1 MRHTRRIIAAAA
13 AMITAATLTACGSSG
28 SNSSS
33 SSSGDAGSD
42 SKAITWWATN
52 QAASLDKDAAIL
64 KPELEKFKA
73 ESGVDVTVEVVP
85 WKDLYSRI
93 TSAVTSG
100 KGPDVVSIGNTW
112 SSSLQS
118 TGAFSEFDEA
128 AITDLGGEDRFLPS
142 SFATTGAE
150 GQPPTSIPL
159 LAQAYGLFYNKAMF
173 EAAGLKPP
181 TTWAELT
188 AAAKALTKADGSVW
202 GLTQAGGIYTNNVHM
217 AFIFGRQHGADPFD
231 ADGKPTFATEQ
242 QVAGIKQFTD
252 LWQDGYVNPS
262 DVQLTNSTEASQ
274 GFAAGKA
281 AMMMAQTGQLSTIQN
296 AGMTT
301 DQFGVVPI
309 PTPSPLPAGGADVTS
324 FAAGTNVSIF
334 TDSPN
339 QDSSK
344 ALIKFLTSDDEQLAI
359 NKAYGTL
366 PVVKSVPAAEV
377 GDPAFFQVF
386 QDVLANTAES
396 LPRVPN
402 EGEYETNVGNAVTD
416 LLRQITAG
424 TTVDNA
430 TIMASMEAAQQK
442 MSG

>member
-1 MRHTRRIIAAAA
+1 MKHTKRLIAAAA
-13 AMITAATLTACGSSG
+13 AVLAATALTACGSSG
-28 SNSSS
+28 S
-33 SSSGDAGSD
+33 SSSGSSAGAASSD
-42 SKAITWWATN
+42 SKEITWWATN
-52 QAASLDKDAAIL
+52 QAASLDEDAAIL

-73 ESGVDVTVEVVP
+73 ASGVNVTVEVVP

-118 TGAFSEFDEA
+118 TGAFTEFDDA
-128 AITDLGGEDRFLPS
+128 AITDLGGESRFVKS

-173 EAAGLKPP
+173 QAAGLQPP
-181 TTWAELT
+181 TNWAELT
-188 AAAKALTKADGSVW
+188 AAAQKLTKSDGSQW
-202 GLTQAGGIYTNNVHM
+202 GLTMPGAIYTTSVHM

-231 ADGKPTFATEQ
+231 ADGKPTFATDQ
-242 QVAGIKQFTD
+242 QVAGIKQYTD
-252 LWQDGYVNPS
+252 LWQDGYINPS
-262 DVQLTNSTEASQ
+262 DVQLTTQTESSQ
-274 GFAAGKA
+274 AFAAGKA
-281 AMMMAQTGQLSTIQN
+281 AMEFGQTGQMSTIQN

-339 QDSSK
+339 QDSAK
-344 ALIKFLTSDDEQLAI
+344 ALIKFLTSDEEQLAI
-359 NKAYGTL
+359 NKAYKTL
-366 PVVKSVPAAEV
+366 PVVTSVSAEKV
-377 GDPAFFQVF
+377 GDPAFFKVF

-402 EGEYETNVGNAVTD
+402 EGEYETNVGNAVVD

-424 TTVDNA
+424 TKVDEPV
-430 TIMASMEAAQQK
+430 IM
-442 MSG
+442 

>member
-1 MRHTRRIIAAAA
+1 MKHTKRFIAAAVA
-13 AMITAATLTACGSSG
+13 ILTATALTACGSSSSG
-28 SNSSS
+28 SG
-33 SSSGDAGSD
+33 SSSGAAGSD
-42 SKAITWWATN
+42 SKTITWWATN
-52 QAASLDKDAAIL
+52 QAASLDQDAAIL
-64 KPELEKFKA
+64 NPELAKFKA
-73 ESGVDVTVEVVP
+73 ASGVTVTVEVVP

-118 TGAFSEFDEA
+118 TGAFTEFDDA
-128 AITDLGGEDRFLPS
+128 AITDLGGESRFLPS

-159 LAQAYGLFYNKAMF
+159 LAQAYALFYNKAMF
-173 EAAGLKPP
+173 QAAGIQPP

-188 AAAKALTKADGSVW
+188 AAAKQLTKPESNVW
-202 GLTQAGGIYTNNVHM
+202 GLTHAGGIYTNNLHM
-217 AFIFGRQHGADPFD
+217 AFIFGRQNGADPFD
-231 ADGKPTFATEQ
+231 ASGKPTFATDQ

-262 DVQLTNSTEASQ
+262 DVQLTNSTQASQ

-281 AMMMAQTGQLSTIQN
+281 AMMFAQTGQLSTLAN
-296 AGMTT
+296 AGMNT

-334 TDSPN
+334 ADSPN
-339 QDSSK
+339 QDSAK
-344 ALIKFLTSDDEQLAI
+344 ALIKFLTSDEEQLAI

-366 PVVKSVPAAEV
+366 PVVTSVSAGEI
-377 GDPAFFQVF
+377 GDPAFFKVF

-416 LLRQITAG
+416 LLRQIAG
-424 TTVDNA
+424 GTKVDDA
-430 TIMASMEAAQQK
+430 AIMASMQAAEQK